1 MFSSFTSQIL
11 TSPFTPPSPVI
22 SEVLSGRQRSF
33 HFYPLFFSALGEEKS
48 CISGAVAQHPAAAI
62 SRTASEWLYRRTTRA
77 LDVREWRQIFSIQ
90 RDRFGVMDDGRKVY
104 VRVYL
109 RKVGR
114 NGPGDSPSFI
124 DLCEPLWL
132 FFDTQL
138 GNSLDEFRGDIKKK
152 VGAKWTRW
160 FSELYRSMR
169 TSLTLFRYSIRKFG
183 WRVQG
188 RHRKKLGAKWTMLT
202 FRCKSINFYFRRSV
216 RWEILLDEF
225 KLFTHYILFVRS
237 IGQCIWC
244 VPMQLIT
251 MGQNGLCRGFGEN
264 EYIFRHLLFT

>member
-138 GNSLDEFRGDIKKK
+138 GNSLDEFRGDIKK
-152 VGAKWTRW
+152 
-160 FSELYRSMR
+160 
-169 TSLTLFRYSIRKFG
+169 TS
-183 WRVQG
+183 
-188 RHRKKLGAKWTMLT
+188 
-202 FRCKSINFYFRRSV
+202 
-216 RWEILLDEF
+216 
-225 KLFTHYILFVRS
+225 
-237 IGQCIWC
+237 
-244 VPMQLIT
+244 
-251 MGQNGLCRGFGEN
+251 GQNGPGGSPSCIDLCELAWLFFDTQLGNSVDEFRGDIEKNSGQNEPCWHFGVN
-264 EYIFRHLLFT
+264 Q